1 VGNVLRRLGIRFAA
15 ILIGIA
21 VGLALSDALLDGF
34 SASTTD
40 LVEATIVFWIVN
52 MIVNFLALRVLI
64 RNPSVATAGLLALA
78 STIVSL
84 FIVNLVV
91 TGVSIRGT
99 AYLGAT
105 LIVWVTTTVATILG
119 GRRIRD
125 TRGR

>member
-1 VGNVLRRLGIRFAA
+1 MFRRIGIRFAA

-21 VGLALSDALLDGF
+21 VGLALSDALLDNF
-34 SASTTD
+34 TASTTA

-52 MIVNFLALRVLI
+52 MVVNFLALKVLV
-64 RNPSVATAGLLALA
+64 RDPSVAIAGLLALA

-84 FIVNLVV
+84 FIVNLI
-91 TGVSIRGT
+91 VSGISIHGA
-99 AYLGAT
+99 AYLAAT
-105 LIVWVTTTVATILG
+105 LIGWVTTTIAVVMG

>member
-1 VGNVLRRLGIRFAA
+1 MFRRIGIRFAA

-21 VGLALSDALLDGF
+21 VGLALSDALLDNF
-34 SASTTD
+34 TASTTA

-52 MIVNFLALRVLI
+52 MVVNFLALKVLV
-64 RNPSVATAGLLALA
+64 RDPSVAIAGLLALA

-84 FIVNLVV
+84 FIVNLI
-91 TGVSIRGT
+91 VSGISIHGT
-99 AYLGAT
+99 AYLVAT
-105 LIVWVTTTVATILG
+105 LIVWVTTTVAVVMG